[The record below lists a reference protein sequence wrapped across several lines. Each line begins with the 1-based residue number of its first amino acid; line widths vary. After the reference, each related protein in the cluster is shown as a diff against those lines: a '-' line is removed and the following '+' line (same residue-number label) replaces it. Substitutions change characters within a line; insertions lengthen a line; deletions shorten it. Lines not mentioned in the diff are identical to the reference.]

1 MVETCEICGTTEEIQ
16 EHHISYNPEI
26 KQFLCVTCHQKKHG
40 HGVGKAKGW
49 TTKLSELL
57 RIDAKMLFKR
67 GATNKEVANA
77 CNISPVTAS
86 HWRNKL
92 GLGLPAWTPKTP
104 KTEEEIEQEI
114 LKTIHRRGIYRVQA
128 YLTFLHDQKITKRDV
143 AKARTIKIDEEIRVI
158 DRMLEAE
165 DISNA

>member
-16 EHHISYNPEI
+16 EHHISYDPEI

-49 TTKLSELL
+49 TTKLSKLL
-57 RIDAKMLFKR
+57 KIDAKLLFKE

-86 HWRNKL
+86 HWRKKL
-92 GLGLPAWTPKTP
+92 GLGLPLRTRKI
-104 KTEEEIEQEI
+104 KLREEIIHGI
-114 LKTIHRRGIYRVQA
+114 LETIQKRNIMDVSG
-128 YLTFLHDQKITKRDV
+128 YLTFLRDQKIKKWNTSE
-143 AKARTIKIDEEIRVI
+143 ARVKEADREIRVI
-158 DRMLEAE
+158 GKMLVGEL
-165 DISNA
+165 